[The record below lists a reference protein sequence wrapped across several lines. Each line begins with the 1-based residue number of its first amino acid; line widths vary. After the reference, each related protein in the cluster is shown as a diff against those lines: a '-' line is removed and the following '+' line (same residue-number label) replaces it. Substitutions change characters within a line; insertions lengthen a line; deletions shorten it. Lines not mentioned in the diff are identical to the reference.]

1 MRLSASIFITA
12 TSLTNAFSPQSITHS
27 PTSWQHSSSGLQPR
41 QPYGS
46 ILQMKKEDEAS
57 LTRTRRLFDDSKR
70 PSPKADGSLS
80 AASISTGN
88 FASTTATSA
97 NTDSLGNF
105 IGSITEGLPEM
116 SNILPVVSAALL
128 ITSNTVG
135 ASMMV
140 LPGLAQGPGM
150 IVSSLLIGVIYVTNL
165 ISGVL
170 IAEVAINQYE
180 SSSCDVPSSFKEF
193 SSFNLQSEQAGT
205 FISAI
210 SLFVNTCVLS
220 YDLVS
225 AGHLTNKAL
234 TNDALK
240 PIFSQDIMDILS
252 SSGNAGLFVA
262 ATFFVTLVSTQS
274 GAALSGIASIC
285 CMTLFA
291 CFAGLVLPGLTM
303 IHDPLATFAAK
314 GTSEFGSEVFMHDLS
329 SFVPVLLS
337 AMIYQNIVPTITKML
352 NYDRTKT
359 VTAIIIGSAM
369 PMLMYIAFCFTVLG
383 GGAIDGTAGSASMF
397 LTGIAASSVFGSA
410 MACIISISEEL
421 DIYFGG
427 PAESCEISEST
438 SKGLAPPAPPA
449 DETASFPSVVLGIIV
464 PVLAGAFF
472 ADGDGFVKALCV
484 SGSYGSPLLYGIVPV
499 ILAFSQRTNIID
511 EFKGNTFVDNTKTA
525 FEKILQNDTNK
536 ETQLLPGGMFAMGSL
551 GACAATLMGTHLVE
565 DLSTVATSALF

>member
-1 MRLSASIFITA
+1 
-12 TSLTNAFSPQSITHS
+12 
-27 PTSWQHSSSGLQPR
+27 
-41 QPYGS
+41 
-46 ILQMKKEDEAS
+46 
-57 LTRTRRLFDDSKR
+57 
-70 PSPKADGSLS
+70 
-80 AASISTGN
+80 
-88 FASTTATSA
+88 
-97 NTDSLGNF
+97 
-105 IGSITEGLPEM
+105 
-116 SNILPVVSAALL
+116 
-128 ITSNTVG
+128 
-135 ASMMV
+135 
-140 LPGLAQGPGM
+140 
-150 IVSSLLIGVIYVTNL
+150 
-165 ISGVL
+165 
-170 IAEVAINQYE
+170 
-180 SSSCDVPSSFKEF
+180 
-193 SSFNLQSEQAGT
+193 
-205 FISAI
+205 
-210 SLFVNTCVLS
+210 
-220 YDLVS
+220 
-225 AGHLTNKAL
+225 
-234 TNDALK
+234 
-240 PIFSQDIMDILS
+240 MDILS